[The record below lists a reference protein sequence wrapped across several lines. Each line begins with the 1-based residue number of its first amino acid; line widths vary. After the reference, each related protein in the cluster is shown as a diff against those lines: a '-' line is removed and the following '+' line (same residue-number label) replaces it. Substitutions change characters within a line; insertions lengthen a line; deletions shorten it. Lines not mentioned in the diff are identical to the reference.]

1 MISIFADMVEAFME
15 VFTNDFSVVGDSFM
29 FEAFGNGVVKVCGF
43 KFGPQLGKVSLYG
56 ERRNCAWA
64 QSFRGRY

>member
-1 MISIFADMVEAFME
+1 MILREI
-15 VFTNDFSVVGDSFM
+15 

-56 ERRNCAWA
+56 ERRNRVRP
-64 QSFRGRY
+64 SDF